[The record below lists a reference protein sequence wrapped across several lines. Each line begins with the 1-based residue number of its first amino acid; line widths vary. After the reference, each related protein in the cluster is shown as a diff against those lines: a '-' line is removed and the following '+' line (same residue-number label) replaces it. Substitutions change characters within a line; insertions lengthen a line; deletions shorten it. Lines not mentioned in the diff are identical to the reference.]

1 MGTRILQLD
10 AEASLRRV
18 RRSVTLKMMPSRAM
32 QGRKIADLLEMIVY
46 VALNTCRT
54 GSWLD
59 LQISMLQRVLG
70 DLHVSSVEAY
80 QPLRRDFKRSLL
92 LCFRSASH
100 NTVLCEPVFAYR
112 ILT

>member
-46 VALNTCRT
+46 IATNTCST
-54 GSWLD
+54 GSWLY
-59 LQISMLQRVLG
+59 LWISTLRRVLW
-70 DLHVSSVEAY
+70 DL
-80 QPLRRDFKRSLL
+80 D
-92 LCFRSASH
+92 
-100 NTVLCEPVFAYR
+100 
-112 ILT
+112 ILQVDR